1 MAESIRDAGA
11 PPHVSIYKSANRR
24 SALDKPTLNVKLLRS
39 RAPRH
44 RDASSVQNGYH
55 QIEVRGASRPREVQ
69 GGMIPIE
76 DVYEQIRHMAAD
88 AHAERVVLFGSRA
101 RGDNR
106 PKSDIDI
113 AIAGCESFDQLED
126 RLQHELWSLLELDI
140 INLDSCTS
148 QELRTEIARD
158 GKVLYEKVR

>member
-1 MAESIRDAGA
+1 MRIRFVRYAQHCG
-11 PPHVSIYKSANRR
+11 
-24 SALDKPTLNVKLLRS
+24 
-39 RAPRH
+39 
-44 RDASSVQNGYH
+44 ASSVQNGYH
-55 QIEVRGASRPREVQ
+55 QVEVRRAWRPREVQ

-113 AIAGCESFDQLED
+113 AITGCKAFDQLED
-126 RLQHELWSLLELDI
+126 RL
-140 INLDSCTS
+140 
-148 QELRTEIARD
+148 
-158 GKVLYEKVR
+158 